1 MEQHIDTPIITNKL
15 SLDMDVREYFGGARK
30 FAETNYKE
38 TIDRISNTDFK
49 HLSSTT
55 FFTEYVWCVY
65 VSGFRAKTI
74 SKIWQR
80 LLDCYI
86 NLDLDGEQRHGG
98 SIDKLKQRAMA
109 IFANERK
116 VDAII
121 RCGTMIREAH
131 NAIGWQRFRNEQLST
146 PELLQELP
154 FIGPITCYHL
164 ARNIGLLQY
173 VKPDVHLLRMAQKW
187 GYESP
192 QKMCDYLGQSYGLKP
207 GIVDLILWYAA
218 STFGTNN
225 RSNRYD

>member
-1 MEQHIDTPIITNKL
+1 VEQHIDTPIITNKL

-30 FAETNYKE
+30 FAETNYAE
-38 TIDRISNTDFK
+38 TVNRISNTKFHEMWSK
-49 HLSSTT
+49 E

-65 VSGFRAKTI
+65 VSGFRAKTV
-74 SKIWQR
+74 SKIFTE
-80 LLDCYI
+80 LMLVYSSPNSPPEDHEYV
-86 NLDLDGEQRHGG
+86 
-98 SIDKLKQRAMA
+98 KTRAMSL
-109 IFANERK
+109 FANERK
-116 VDAII
+116 VDAVLKCKKMIGNEI
-121 RCGTMIREAH
+121 GTVGWETFRED
-131 NAIGWQRFRNEQLST
+131 RLST

-173 VKPDVHLLRMAQKW
+173 VKPDVHLSRMAQRW